1 MEAALFTYIFLFIVI
16 QQSKGFDIMHKA
28 ARRSSSVS
36 EFPGTPG
43 IDAAS
48 PLVGYSTSHG
58 SKGKTE
64 QRKQN
69 RIKETLRR
77 CKSTPEKKPATQSTA
92 DTNPDTWKCVWDK
105 ERGYVTD
112 LIAEQRPT
120 TNQPQLS
127 YFAYLGNHHP
137 GKGRYQAVSND
148 AEVVINLGNSI
159 VARNCSSAN
168 ANSEEKESSEFQGNA
183 AHISEPIK
191 TDTTQFV
198 ECCSCM
204 CCVKAI
210 FYHCTK
216 DGEFERDWAN
226 EPCACE
232 VPGNEC
238 VARWSILGMLSLFM
252 PCLMCYPVIKICCK
266 SPLNS
271 LRKWKS

>member
-1 MEAALFTYIFLFIVI
+1 MA
-16 QQSKGFDIMHKA
+16 S
-28 ARRSSSVS
+28 RRSSSLS
-36 EFPGTPG
+36 EIPETLG
-43 IDAAS
+43 IYAAR
-48 PLVGYSTSHG
+48 PLVCQ
-58 SKGKTE
+58 KE

-77 CKSTPEKKPATQSTA
+77 CKSSPEKKPVTQSIA

-112 LIAEQRPT
+112 LIAQKRPT

-127 YFAYLGNHHP
+127 YFAFLGNNHP
-137 GKGRYQAVSND
+137 RKGRYQAVSND
-148 AEVVINLGNSI
+148 AEVIINLGNRIFAQNLSPS
-159 VARNCSSAN
+159 NTHSD
-168 ANSEEKESSEFQGNA
+168 EFQGNA
-183 AHISEPIK
+183 ADISEPIK
-191 TDTTQFV
+191 TDTAQFV

-252 PCLMCYPVIKICCK
+252 PCLMCYPVMKVCCK
-266 SPLNS
+266 SL
-271 LRKWKS
+271 